1 MQYLKSK
8 LERQIDTM
16 ANITEVENKF
26 LNELI
31 KDCIMF
37 RLTETEALEYIEH
50 RFRKISLSSYKSR
63 KSKINSDKST
73 EIWLNHSSR
82 VGFVTN
88 HKKHIEYIKSILD
101 DSLRQFFIEKNKKNR
116 DEKTIQ
122 ILKNDIRENTKLLSE
137 LNLGT
142 PVISAIKSRIE
153 NNEKGISVSL

>member
-1 MQYLKSK
+1 MQYVKSK
-8 LERQIDTM
+8 LERVIDTM

-26 LNELI
+26 LNELT

-50 RFRKISLSSYKSR
+50 RFRPISLSSYKSR

-73 EIWLNHSSR
+73 EIWLNHFTR

-88 HKKHIEYIKSILD
+88 HKNHIEYIKSILD

-116 DEKTIQ
+116 DEKKLQ
-122 ILKNDIRENTKLLSE
+122 NLKNDIRENTKLLSE

-153 NNEKGISVSL
+153 NNEKGISVST